1 MKILILDVYPDVN
14 YRISKDQNGGYGTA
28 NDYGDSLFS
37 KILKFFVKSSIDFP
51 PLYSVQVCGELIS
64 MKYNVFFKRKEK
76 NFKDYDLIIVTSS
89 IVCHETEIKQIKEV
103 LKYNKKVLVIGPFAS
118 SNPNKF
124 LEIGAKVLK
133 GEPEMFFHKLSMD
146 FDFFD
151 KLPNLIE
158 NNKFYDLDELSFPAW
173 EIIFKDYIPKMK
185 FLGKGPAITLY
196 ASKGC
201 PYQCFYYCVY
211 PLQQGR
217 KLRTKS
223 PKKVLD
229 EMIYFHNKLGVKNFI
244 FRDPVFSL
252 NKNHTIELCDNIISS
267 NFKFNI
273 CIETHLKNI
282 DELLAN
288 KLSQAGVKLIYVGIE
303 TSDEE
308 VKKDAHRSSEVNEVQ
323 VKKVKFLEEKGIK
336 IKAMYIIG
344 LPEDSHETYMKTLE
358 FSKTIRSTYAQFS
371 VFTPYPGTPVYEEY
385 KDKII
390 TTKFE
395 DFNQW
400 KLVFKHKNFSE
411 KQIRNLLDLSYR
423 KYYLRLS
430 WFFRNIKEFIRVW

>member
-1 MKILILDVYPDVN
+1 MKILILDVYPDVG

-37 KILKFFVKSSIDFP
+37 KILKFFVKNSIDFP
-51 PLYSVQVCGELIS
+51 PLYSVQVCGELIA
-64 MKYNVFFKRKEK
+64 MNHNVFFKRKEK

-89 IVCHETEIKQIKEV
+89 IVCHETEIKQIEEI
-103 LKYNKKVLVIGPFAS
+103 LKYNKKVIVIGPFAS
-118 SNPNKF
+118 SNPNRF
-124 LEIGAKVLK
+124 LKTGAKVLK
-133 GEPEMFFHKLSMD
+133 GEPEMFFHNLTMD
-146 FDFFD
+146 SNFFD

-158 NNKFYDLDELSFPAW
+158 NNKLHDLDELSFPAW
-173 EIIFKDYIPKMK
+173 ETIFKDYIPKMK
-185 FLGKGPAITLY
+185 FLGKGPAITIY

-223 PKKVLD
+223 SKKVLD
-229 EMIYFHNKLGVKNFI
+229 EMIYFYDKLGVTNFI

-252 NKNHTIELCDNIISS
+252 NKNHTIELCDHIIES
-267 NFKFNI
+267 NYKFNI

-282 DELLAN
+282 DELLAD
-288 KLSQAGVKLIYVGIE
+288 KLYQAGVKLIYVGIE
-303 TSDEE
+303 TSDEQ
-308 VKKDAHRSSEVNEVQ
+308 VKKDAHRSSEVNELQ
-323 VKKVKFLEEKGIK
+323 IKKVKFLEEKGIR

-344 LPEDSHETYMKTLE
+344 LPEDTLETYMNTLE
-358 FSKTIRSTYAQFS
+358 FSKTISSTYAQFS
-371 VFTPYPGTPVYEEY
+371 VFTPYPGTPVYEQY
-385 KDKII
+385 KDKI
-390 TTKFE
+390 TSTKFE

-423 KYYLRLS
+423 KYYFRLS
-430 WFFRNIKEFIRVW
+430 WFFRNLKEFIRVW

>member
-1 MKILILDVYPDVN
+1 MKILILDVYPDVG

-37 KILKFFVKSSIDFP
+37 KILKFFVKNSIDFP
-51 PLYSVQVCGELIS
+51 PLYSVQVCGELIA
-64 MKYNVFFKRKEK
+64 MNHNVFFKRKEK

-89 IVCHETEIKQIKEV
+89 IVCHETEIKQIEEI
-103 LKYNKKVLVIGPFAS
+103 LKYNKKVIVIGPFAS
-118 SNPNKF
+118 SNPNRF
-124 LEIGAKVLK
+124 LKTGAKVLK
-133 GEPEMFFHKLSMD
+133 GEPEMFFHNLTMD
-146 FDFFD
+146 SNFFD

-158 NNKFYDLDELSFPAW
+158 NNKLHDLDELSFPAW
-173 EIIFKDYIPKMK
+173 ETIFKDYIPKMK
-185 FLGKGPAITLY
+185 FLGKGPAITIY

-223 PKKVLD
+223 SKKVLD
-229 EMIYFHNKLGVKNFI
+229 EMIYFYNKLGVTNFI

-252 NKNHTIELCDNIISS
+252 NKNHTIELCDHIIES
-267 NFKFNI
+267 NYKFNI

-282 DELLAN
+282 DELLAD
-288 KLSQAGVKLIYVGIE
+288 KLYQAGVKLIYVGIE
-303 TSDEE
+303 TSDEQ
-308 VKKDAHRSSEVNEVQ
+308 VKKDAHRSSEVNELQ
-323 VKKVKFLEEKGIK
+323 IKKVKFLEEKGIR

-344 LPEDSHETYMKTLE
+344 LPEDTLETYMNTLE

-371 VFTPYPGTPVYEEY
+371 VFTPYPGTPVYEQY
-385 KDKII
+385 KDKI
-390 TTKFE
+390 TSTKFE

-400 KLVFKHKNFSE
+400 KLVFRHKNFSE

-423 KYYLRLS
+423 KYYFRLS
-430 WFFRNIKEFIRVW
+430 WFFRNLKEFIRVW

>member
-1 MKILILDVYPDVN
+1 MKILILDVYPDVG

-37 KILKFFVKSSIDFP
+37 KILKFFVKNSIDFP
-51 PLYSVQVCGELIS
+51 PLYSVQVCGELIA
-64 MKYNVFFKRKEK
+64 MNHNVFFKRKEK

-89 IVCHETEIKQIKEV
+89 IVCHETEIKQIEEI
-103 LKYNKKVLVIGPFAS
+103 LKYNKKVIVIGPFAS
-118 SNPNKF
+118 SNPNRF
-124 LEIGAKVLK
+124 LKTGAKVLK
-133 GEPEMFFHKLSMD
+133 GEPEMFFHNLTMD
-146 FDFFD
+146 SNFFD

-158 NNKFYDLDELSFPAW
+158 NNKLHDLDELSFPAW
-173 EIIFKDYIPKMK
+173 ETIFKDYIPKMK
-185 FLGKGPAITLY
+185 FLGKGPAITIY

-223 PKKVLD
+223 SKKVLD
-229 EMIYFHNKLGVKNFI
+229 EMIYFYNKLGVTNFI

-252 NKNHTIELCDNIISS
+252 NKNHTIELCDHIIES
-267 NFKFNI
+267 NYKFNI

-282 DELLAN
+282 DELLAD
-288 KLSQAGVKLIYVGIE
+288 KLYQAGVKLIYVGIE
-303 TSDEE
+303 TSDEQ
-308 VKKDAHRSSEVNEVQ
+308 VKKDAHRSSEVNELQ
-323 VKKVKFLEEKGIK
+323 IKKVKFLEEKGIR

-344 LPEDSHETYMKTLE
+344 LPEDTLETYMNTLE
-358 FSKTIRSTYAQFS
+358 FSKTISSTYAQFS
-371 VFTPYPGTPVYEEY
+371 VFTPYPGTPVYEQY
-385 KDKII
+385 KDKI
-390 TTKFE
+390 TSTKFE

-423 KYYLRLS
+423 KYYFRLS
-430 WFFRNIKEFIRVW
+430 WFFRNLKEFIRVW

>member
-1 MKILILDVYPDVN
+1 MKILILDVYPDVD

-37 KILKFFVKSSIDFP
+37 KILKFFVKNSIDFP
-51 PLYSVQVCGELIS
+51 PLYSVQVCGELIA
-64 MKYNVFFKRKEK
+64 MNHNVFFKRKEK

-89 IVCHETEIKQIKEV
+89 IVCHETEIKQIEEI
-103 LKYNKKVLVIGPFAS
+103 LKYNKKVIVIGPFAS
-118 SNPNKF
+118 SNPNRF
-124 LEIGAKVLK
+124 LKTGAKVLK
-133 GEPEMFFHKLSMD
+133 GEPEMFFHNLTMD
-146 FDFFD
+146 SNFFD

-158 NNKFYDLDELSFPAW
+158 NNKLHDLDELSFPAW
-173 EIIFKDYIPKMK
+173 ETIFKDYIPKMK
-185 FLGKGPAITLY
+185 FLGKGPAITIY

-223 PKKVLD
+223 SKKVLD
-229 EMIYFHNKLGVKNFI
+229 EMIYFYNKLGVTNFI

-252 NKNHTIELCDNIISS
+252 NKNHTIELCDNIIES
-267 NFKFNI
+267 NYKFNI

-282 DELLAN
+282 DELLAD
-288 KLSQAGVKLIYVGIE
+288 KLYQAGVKLIYVGIE
-303 TSDEE
+303 TSDEQ
-308 VKKDAHRSSEVNEVQ
+308 VKKDAHRSSEVNELQ
-323 VKKVKFLEEKGIK
+323 IKKVKFLEEKGIR

-344 LPEDSHETYMKTLE
+344 LPEDTLETYMNTLE
-358 FSKTIRSTYAQFS
+358 FSKTISSTYAQFS
-371 VFTPYPGTPVYEEY
+371 VFTPYPGTPVYEQY
-385 KDKII
+385 KDKI
-390 TTKFE
+390 TSTKFE

-423 KYYLRLS
+423 KYYFRLS
-430 WFFRNIKEFIRVW
+430 WFFRNLKEFIRVW